1 MAVMKVVGID
11 GSAPGATAVRA
22 ARARVEQLGGNL
34 ASQALGSTSRRSGFV
49 RGSRR
54 SRMPR
59 RGVTMKVRD
68 LMTTDPLTVSADT
81 LLKDAARAM
90 VRNRVSGLP
99 VIGDGALIGIVTE
112 GDFLRQEANRD
123 QPYRFSLLDALFGE
137 GPADPPAVET
147 VAEVMTED
155 VITIRPEATIGQ
167 AARVM
172 VNQQVKRLP
181 VIDEDGTLIGIIS
194 RADVVNAFTK
204 PDEIIEDEVREDII
218 RRLLFLDPEEV
229 GVSVEDGVV
238 TLEGEM
244 ENRTE
249 AHLLEELTR
258 RVEGVVRVD
267 SQLTFLV
274 DDQKAGRHYPLNN

>member
-1 MAVMKVVGID
+1 
-11 GSAPGATAVRA
+11 
-22 ARARVEQLGGNL
+22 
-34 ASQALGSTSRRSGFV
+34 
-49 RGSRR
+49 
-54 SRMPR
+54 
-59 RGVTMKVRD
+59 MKVRD

-172 VNQQVKRLP
+172 VHKLVKRLP

-267 SQLTFLV
+267 SRLTFLV
-274 DDQKAGRHYPLNN
+274 DDQKAGRHYPLKN

>member
-1 MAVMKVVGID
+1 
-11 GSAPGATAVRA
+11 
-22 ARARVEQLGGNL
+22 
-34 ASQALGSTSRRSGFV
+34 
-49 RGSRR
+49 
-54 SRMPR
+54 
-59 RGVTMKVRD
+59 MKVRD

-81 LLKDAARAM
+81 LLKEAARTM
-90 VRNRVSGLP
+90 VRNKVSGLP

-137 GPADPPAVET
+137 GPVDPPAVEI
-147 VAEVMTED
+147 VAEVMTEN
-155 VITIRPEATIGQ
+155 VITIRPEATIGE

-172 VNQQVKRLP
+172 ANKRVKRLP
-181 VIDEDGTLIGIIS
+181 VIDEDGALIGIIS

-204 PDEIIEDEVREDII
+204 PDEIIEDEVREDIV
-218 RRLLFLDPEEV
+218 RRLLFLDPEDV

-238 TLEGEM
+238 TLDGEM

-274 DDQKAGRHYPLNN
+274 DDQKAERHYPLNG

>member
-1 MAVMKVVGID
+1 
-11 GSAPGATAVRA
+11 
-22 ARARVEQLGGNL
+22 
-34 ASQALGSTSRRSGFV
+34 
-49 RGSRR
+49 
-54 SRMPR
+54 
-59 RGVTMKVRD
+59 MKVRD

-81 LLKDAARAM
+81 LLKEAARTM
-90 VRNRVSGLP
+90 VRNKVSGLP

-137 GPADPPAVET
+137 GQVDPPAVEI
-147 VAEVMTED
+147 VAEVMTEN
-155 VITIRPEATIGQ
+155 VITIRPEATIGE

-172 VNQQVKRLP
+172 ANKRVKRLP
-181 VIDEDGTLIGIIS
+181 VIDEDGALIGIIS

-204 PDEIIEDEVREDII
+204 PDEIIEDEVREDIV
-218 RRLLFLDPEEV
+218 RRLLFLDPEDV

-238 TLEGEM
+238 TLDGEM

-274 DDQKAGRHYPLNN
+274 DDQKAERHYPLNN